1 MQEVTAEEVF
11 DFTTDDLDAF
21 ISYHH
26 ETIKAIAS
34 SKGRNLGYTTPDDVE
49 QEIMKHVVTN
59 WHLYSGKKASTVKSY
74 FEKAANQFLNRERID
89 YMYFSAAYI
98 YTPAEIRRH
107 LRDSAWVDADQCPDV
122 DARVD
127 LHAAFKT
134 LTKGRKTAVY
144 KQYGLGIP
152 SGELSEAEGR
162 AARRGVDDITAHLNK
177 QEGVRS
183 YSLDEL
189 RGKLFAQL

>member
-1 MQEVTAEEVF
+1 MQEAIAEEVF

-26 ETIKAIAS
+26 ETIKVIAK
-34 SKGRNLGYTTPDDVE
+34 SKGHSLRYATPDDVE
-49 QEIMKHVVTN
+49 QEIMEHLVKN
-59 WHLYSGKKASTVKSY
+59 WHLYAGKKASTVKTY

-107 LRDSAWVDADQCPDV
+107 LRDSAWTDADQCPDV

-127 LHAAFKT
+127 LHTAFKT
-134 LTKGRKTAVY
+134 LTKGRRIAVY

-162 AARRGVDDITAHLNK
+162 AARRGVDDITAYLNK
-177 QEGVRS
+177 KEGVRT
-183 YSLDEL
+183 YSLDAL
-189 RGKLFAQL
+189 RDKLFAQL